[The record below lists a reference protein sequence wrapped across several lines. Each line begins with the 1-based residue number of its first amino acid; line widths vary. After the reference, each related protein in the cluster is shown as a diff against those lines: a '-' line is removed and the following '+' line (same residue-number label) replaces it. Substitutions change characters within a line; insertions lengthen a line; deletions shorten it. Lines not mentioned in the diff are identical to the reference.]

1 MKRRHQILMGLAGVG
16 GLALATRALLRHQRK
31 IDLAGKVVV
40 VTGSS
45 SGFGLLIA
53 RHAARLGAKL
63 VLAARGAADLEAA
76 AAELRAA
83 GAEVLAVPT
92 DLSDEG
98 QARNLIARAIDRFG
112 RVDVL
117 VNNAGIIS
125 VGPVETMTVDDYK
138 DAMATNFWGEL
149 YPTLAVLPHM
159 RAQGSGRIVNVSS
172 VGGRVAV
179 PHLLPYSASKFALTG
194 LTEGLRA
201 ELAKSNI
208 HVTGVYP
215 GTIRTGG
222 HAHATFKGNRNAE
235 YTWFALSDTVP
246 ILSTSA
252 DYAARKLWDA
262 AIHGDPEVVIG
273 WNARL
278 AVIAHNLFPD
288 WTAELMGVVNRFLP
302 AATQSYGAAV
312 RGEDLPGKVPDALN
326 KVIPAGTRPATA

>member
-1 MKRRHQILMGLAGVG
+1 MKRRHQVLIAMAGLG
-16 GLALATRALLRHQRK
+16 GLALATRALFRHQRK

-45 SGFGLLIA
+45 TGFGLLIA
-53 RHAARLGAKL
+53 RHAAKMGAKL
-63 VLAARGAADLEAA
+63 VLAARGEDDLKAA
-76 AAELRAA
+76 AAELKEL
-83 GAEVLAVPT
+83 GTEVIAVPT
-92 DLSDEG
+92 DLTDEG
-98 QARNLIARAIDRFG
+98 QARNLIARAIERFG

-125 VGPVETMTVDDYK
+125 VGPVETMTAEDYRQ
-138 DAMATNFWGEL
+138 AMATNFWGEL
-149 YPTLAVLPHM
+149 YPILAVLPHM

-172 VGGRVAV
+172 VGGKVAV
-179 PHLLPYSASKFALTG
+179 PHLLPYSTSKFALTG

-201 ELAKSNI
+201 ELAKSRI
-208 HVTGVYP
+208 LVTGVYP

-246 ILSTSA
+246 IISTSA

-278 AVIAHNLFPD
+278 AVIFHSLFPE
-288 WTAELMGVVNRFLP
+288 WTVEAMSVVNRLLP
-302 AATQSYGAAV
+302 AATQAHGEAI
-312 RGEDLPGKVPDALN
+312 RGEELTGKIPDLLN
-326 KVIPAGTRPATA
+326 KLIPAGTRPVAG